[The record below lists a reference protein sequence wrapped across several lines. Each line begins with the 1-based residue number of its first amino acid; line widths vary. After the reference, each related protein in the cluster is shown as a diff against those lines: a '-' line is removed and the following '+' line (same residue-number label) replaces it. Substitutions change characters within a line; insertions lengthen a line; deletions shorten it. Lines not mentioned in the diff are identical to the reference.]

1 MILILT
7 KKTNLHF
14 LLTIENLF
22 NYRFLHYFYEEIKS
36 ENYLMANIKNRRLF
50 TSYISITVIMS
61 VVLFLFGFFG
71 IFFISSNS
79 MANSFK
85 ENFSVSI
92 FFKEDAKNIEI
103 TQLQNEILMSDY
115 VEKLKYVSKD
125 EAVLLMK
132 DEYGQDFIKELGFNP
147 LVNSIDFNLKSEYVE
162 ATLLDSI
169 SKLIENKNYIDEI
182 VYDKNLINIINDNIK
197 RISLWLM
204 PSIIILL
211 IITFLVINSSIRLS
225 IYSNRQLIKTMQ
237 LVGATKAFIRK
248 PFIKINI
255 FLSLISSIIS
265 ISAIILLIYYIDLN
279 ISFVDNISIESVITL
294 FIIILSL
301 GLFISY
307 ISTFFASQNI
317 LKIKADNLDV

>member
-1 MILILT
+1 
-7 KKTNLHF
+7 
-14 LLTIENLF
+14 
-22 NYRFLHYFYEEIKS
+22 
-36 ENYLMANIKNRRLF
+36 MANIKNRRLF
-50 TSYISITVIMS
+50 TSYISITIIMS

-79 MANSFK
+79 IANSFK

-132 DEYGQDFIKELGFNP
+132 EEYGQDFIKELGFNP

-162 ATLLDSI
+162 ATSLDSI
-169 SKLIENKNYIDEI
+169 SRLIENKNYVDEI

-197 RISLWLM
+197 RISLWIM
-204 PSIIILL
+204 PSIIVLL

-237 LVGATKAFIRK
+237 LVGATKTFIRK

-265 ISAIILLIYYIDLN
+265 ISAIILLMYYIDLN
-279 ISFVDNISIESVITL
+279 ISFIENIIIES
-294 FIIILSL
+294 IIILFLIIICL

-307 ISTFFASQNI
+307 ISTFFATQNI

>member
-1 MILILT
+1 
-7 KKTNLHF
+7 
-14 LLTIENLF
+14 
-22 NYRFLHYFYEEIKS
+22 
-36 ENYLMANIKNRRLF
+36 
-50 TSYISITVIMS
+50 MS

-79 MANSFK
+79 IANSFK

-169 SKLIENKNYIDEI
+169 SKLIENKNYVDEI

-237 LVGATKAFIRK
+237 LVGATKVFIRK

-294 FIIILSL
+294 FLIILSL

-307 ISTFFASQNI
+307 ISTFFATQNI

>member
-1 MILILT
+1 
-7 KKTNLHF
+7 
-14 LLTIENLF
+14 
-22 NYRFLHYFYEEIKS
+22 
-36 ENYLMANIKNRRLF
+36 MANIKNRRLF
-50 TSYISITVIMS
+50 TSYISITIIMS
-61 VVLFLFGFFG
+61 IVLFLFGFFG

-79 MANSFK
+79 IANSFK

-103 TQLQNEILMSDY
+103 TQLQNELLMSDY

-132 DEYGQDFIKELGFNP
+132 EEYGQDFIKELGFNP

-162 ATLLDSI
+162 ATSLDSI
-169 SKLIENKNYIDEI
+169 SRLIENKNYVDEI

-204 PSIIILL
+204 PSIVMLL

-237 LVGATKAFIRK
+237 LVGATKTFIRK

-279 ISFVDNISIESVITL
+279 ISFINNINIESVIIL
-294 FIIILSL
+294 FLIIVSL

-307 ISTFFASQNI
+307 ISTFFATQNI

>member
-1 MILILT
+1 
-7 KKTNLHF
+7 
-14 LLTIENLF
+14 
-22 NYRFLHYFYEEIKS
+22 
-36 ENYLMANIKNRRLF
+36 MANIKNRRLF
-50 TSYISITVIMS
+50 TSYISITIIMS

-79 MANSFK
+79 IANSFK

-103 TQLQNEILMSDY
+103 TQLQNELLMSDY

-132 DEYGQDFIKELGFNP
+132 EEYGQDFIKELGFNP

-162 ATLLDSI
+162 ATSLDSI
-169 SKLIENKNYIDEI
+169 SRLIENKNYVDEI

-204 PSIIILL
+204 PSIVMLL

-237 LVGATKAFIRK
+237 LVGATKTFIRK

-279 ISFVDNISIESVITL
+279 ISFINNINIESVIIL
-294 FIIILSL
+294 FLIIVSL

-307 ISTFFASQNI
+307 ISTFFATQNI

>member
-1 MILILT
+1 
-7 KKTNLHF
+7 
-14 LLTIENLF
+14 
-22 NYRFLHYFYEEIKS
+22 
-36 ENYLMANIKNRRLF
+36 MANIKNRRLF
-50 TSYISITVIMS
+50 TSYISITIIMS

-79 MANSFK
+79 IANSFK

-103 TQLQNEILMSDY
+103 TQLQNELLMSDY

-132 DEYGQDFIKELGFNP
+132 EEYGQDFIKELGFNP

-169 SKLIENKNYIDEI
+169 SRLIENKNYIDEI

-204 PSIIILL
+204 PLIIILL

-265 ISAIILLIYYIDLN
+265 ISVIILLIYYIDLN
-279 ISFVDNISIESVITL
+279 ISFIDNISIESVITL

-307 ISTFFASQNI
+307 ISTFFATQNI

>member
-1 MILILT
+1 
-7 KKTNLHF
+7 
-14 LLTIENLF
+14 
-22 NYRFLHYFYEEIKS
+22 
-36 ENYLMANIKNRRLF
+36 MANIKNRRLF
-50 TSYISITVIMS
+50 ASYISITIIMS

-79 MANSFK
+79 IANSFK

-103 TQLQNEILMSDY
+103 TQLQNELLMSDY
-115 VEKLKYVSKD
+115 VEKLKFVSKD
-125 EAVLLMK
+125 EAVILMK

-147 LVNSIDFNLKSEYVE
+147 LVNSIDLNLKSEYVE
-162 ATLLDSI
+162 VTLLDSI
-169 SKLIENKNYIDEI
+169 SSLIENKNYVDEI
-182 VYDKNLINIINDNIK
+182 VYDKNLINIVNDNIK

-265 ISAIILLIYYIDLN
+265 ISAINLLIYYIDLN
-279 ISFVDNISIESVITL
+279 ISFVDKISIESVITL
-294 FIIILSL
+294 FLIIVSL

-307 ISTFFASQNI
+307 ISTFFATQNI
-317 LKIKADNLDV
+317 LKIKADNLDI

>member
-1 MILILT
+1 
-7 KKTNLHF
+7 
-14 LLTIENLF
+14 
-22 NYRFLHYFYEEIKS
+22 
-36 ENYLMANIKNRRLF
+36 MANIKNRRLF
-50 TSYISITVIMS
+50 TSYISITIIMS

-79 MANSFK
+79 IANSFK

-147 LVNSIDFNLKSEYVE
+147 LVNSIDFNLKSKYVE

-169 SKLIENKNYIDEI
+169 SRLIENKNYVDEI

-237 LVGATKAFIRK
+237 LVGATKTFIRK

-294 FIIILSL
+294 FLIILSL

-307 ISTFFASQNI
+307 ISTFFATQNI

>member
-1 MILILT
+1 
-7 KKTNLHF
+7 
-14 LLTIENLF
+14 
-22 NYRFLHYFYEEIKS
+22 
-36 ENYLMANIKNRRLF
+36 MANIKNRRLF
-50 TSYISITVIMS
+50 TSYISITIIMS

-79 MANSFK
+79 IANSFK

-169 SKLIENKNYIDEI
+169 SRLIENKNYVDEI

-255 FLSLISSIIS
+255 FLGLISSIIS

-279 ISFVDNISIESVITL
+279 ISFVDNMSMESVITL
-294 FIIILSL
+294 FIIIVSL

-307 ISTFFASQNI
+307 ISTFFATQNI

>member
-1 MILILT
+1 
-7 KKTNLHF
+7 
-14 LLTIENLF
+14 
-22 NYRFLHYFYEEIKS
+22 
-36 ENYLMANIKNRRLF
+36 MANIKNRRLF
-50 TSYISITVIMS
+50 TSYISITIIMS

-79 MANSFK
+79 IANSFK

-103 TQLQNEILMSDY
+103 TQLQNELLMSDY

-132 DEYGQDFIKELGFNP
+132 EEYGQDFIKELGFNP

-162 ATLLDSI
+162 AALLDSI
-169 SKLIENKNYIDEI
+169 SKLIENKNYVDEI

-294 FIIILSL
+294 FLIILSL

-307 ISTFFASQNI
+307 ISTFFATQNI

>member
-1 MILILT
+1 MT
-7 KKTNLHF
+7 
-14 LLTIENLF
+14 
-22 NYRFLHYFYEEIKS
+22 
-36 ENYLMANIKNRRLF
+36 NIKNRRLF
-50 TSYISITVIMS
+50 TSYISITIIMS

-79 MANSFK
+79 IANSFK

-103 TQLQNEILMSDY
+103 TQLQNELLMSDY

-169 SKLIENKNYIDEI
+169 SRLIENKNYIDEI

-279 ISFVDNISIESVITL
+279 ISFIDNISIESVITL

-307 ISTFFASQNI
+307 ISTFFATQNI

>member
-1 MILILT
+1 
-7 KKTNLHF
+7 
-14 LLTIENLF
+14 
-22 NYRFLHYFYEEIKS
+22 
-36 ENYLMANIKNRRLF
+36 MANIKNRRLF
-50 TSYISITVIMS
+50 TSYISITIIMS

-71 IFFISSNS
+71 VFFISSNS
-79 MANSFK
+79 IANSFK

-169 SKLIENKNYIDEI
+169 SRLIENKNYVDEI

-279 ISFVDNISIESVITL
+279 ISFVDNISIESVIIL
-294 FIIILSL
+294 FLIILSL

-307 ISTFFASQNI
+307 ISTFFATQNI